1 MSLKLLL
8 TKCAVHPRLAC
19 WLLAL
24 GALTGLALGVLLE
37 RSYLE
42 QRFTE
47 DAERVVEHVSKNIH
61 RYDIALGGFAHF
73 LTQTN
78 NSSDEQIRAYARG
91 IRELFPGIYA
101 FEISRQVPGEQ
112 KVMFERRMRARG
124 YPEFRIHGFNYKTR
138 ETVTDLPQREDYYPI
153 FFIEPQTENNRQV
166 LGLDLGYGSS
176 VLVETIL
183 EAASDPSPIAS
194 RPFTLM
200 EGGKGYVLY
209 RPVKMAGPQA
219 PMDFAMLV
227 VSAGHLLPEWLWQD
241 ARYAVSLSAISPL
254 AGNVEK
260 YLIEPTSVESAA
272 IWQWSH
278 KEAIESQSQPFTLR
292 LERHVNLAELH
303 WYSIISWLVAVGL
316 LGYWLGLKLNA
327 LATRQERER
336 RELRSLYL
344 KANYDHLTGL
354 PNLNL
359 FKDMAE
365 QMLEQARRRNGLCGL
380 LYLDLDHFKSINDQY
395 GHLVGDQ
402 CLYQFAKKLKEL
414 LRGEDIPARLHG
426 DEFAVLLPDLSSQ
439 RAAIIVIE
447 KILAELSVPL
457 EVEGRKH
464 QLRCSIGLAVYPE
477 DGQNLQALLKVADK
491 KMYLAKRV

>member
-1 MSLKLLL
+1 VGIS
-8 TKCAVHPRLAC
+8 V
-19 WLLAL
+19 
-24 GALTGLALGVLLE
+24 E

-42 QRFTE
+42 MRFTQ
-47 DAERVVEHVSKNIH
+47 DAERVVEHASKNIH

-78 NSSDEQIRAYARG
+78 STSDEQIRAYARG

-138 ETVTDLPQREDYYPI
+138 ETIVDLPNRQDYYPI
-153 FFIEPQTENNRQV
+153 YFIEPLTANNRKV

-183 EAASDPSPIAS
+183 AAASDANPIAS

-209 RPVKMAGPQA
+209 RPVKMSGPQA

-227 VSAGHLLPEWLWQD
+227 VSAEQLLPDWLWQD
-241 ARYAVSLSAISPL
+241 NRYAVSLSAMSPL

-260 YLIEPTSVESAA
+260 YLIEPVSAVTDS
-272 IWQWSH
+272 IWQLSH
-278 KEAIESQSQPFTLR
+278 QEAIESQSQPFTLR
-292 LERHVNLAELH
+292 LERHVGLAELR

-316 LGYWLGLKLNA
+316 LGYWLGRKITA
-327 LATRQERER
+327 VATKQERER

-365 QMLEQARRRNGLCGL
+365 QMLEQARRRDGICGV
-380 LYLDLDHFKSINDQY
+380 LYLDLDNFKSINDRY
-395 GHLVGDQ
+395 GHHVGDK
-402 CLYQFAKKLKEL
+402 CLHHFAIRLKES
-414 LRGEDIPARLHG
+414 LRGEDIAARLHG
-426 DEFAVLLPDLSSQ
+426 DEFAVLLPDLPSNH
-439 RAAIIVIE
+439 AAVTVVEKLKVELAKDFVIE
-447 KILAELSVPL
+447 KVAHNLS
-457 EVEGRKH
+457 
-464 QLRCSIGLAVYPE
+464 CSIGLAVYPE
-477 DGQNLQALLKVADK
+477 QGDALAALLKAADEQ
-491 KMYLAKRV
+491 MYSHKRS